1 MGYCD
6 RQKKTQVIVITK
18 LTNAQSPKGRWDQMA
33 PNRND
38 FIDEHNSVLEIRK
51 EIKLTLQNV

>member
-33 PNRND
+33 PNRNY
-38 FIDEHNSVLEIRK
+38 FIDEHNSVIEIRK
-51 EIKLTLQNV
+51 EIN